1 MRSKRISKTLCFQL
15 LALTAF
21 TLMAMSSA
29 SSKEFNEGFR
39 DGYNAV
45 YDATSMY
52 QISTPDSITV
62 GEEVASIDPL
72 HIDEN

>member
-1 MRSKRISKTLCFQL
+1 
-15 LALTAF
+15 
-21 TLMAMSSA
+21 MSSA

-52 QISTPDSITV
+52 QISTADSITA